1 MSSSEEKSTE
11 VKRVKVT
18 GAAAESV
25 VKGVKTRKRS
35 IKLGGA
41 MPTLRPAPADP
52 VPTPAAAPVVPSVP
66 APTPPPKQAGGA
78 KPVKVVL
85 APSKKKQSRVI
96 LAPPKSAPTAQIV
109 GKTKGKTMKVA
120 RRIRMNVDG
129 LSKKL
134 NRAKTIKKESEK
146 MSIDKLKADLV
157 KVGLIKTESK
167 APDAILR
174 QMYSDFQMLKQR
186 AL

>member
-1 MSSSEEKSTE
+1 M
-11 VKRVKVT
+11 
-18 GAAAESV
+18 G
-25 VKGVKTRKRS
+25 GV
-35 IKLGGA
+35 
-41 MPTLRPAPADP
+41 
-52 VPTPAAAPVVPSVP
+52 
-66 APTPPPKQAGGA
+66 QQ

-85 APSKKKQSRVI
+85 APSKKKQSKVI
-96 LAPPKSAPTAQIV
+96 LAPPKTTTTATPAPP
-109 GKTKGKTMKVA
+109 KTKAKTMKVA

-146 MSIDKLKADLV
+146 MAIEKVKSELV
-157 KVGLIKTESK
+157 KVGLIKGDSK
-167 APDAILR
+167 APEGILR